1 MSTLSPVLPAY
12 KADFLAAYLPKTN
25 PNTLSLSGGG
35 VRGIITLTILEE
47 LEKRIEA
54 KIGEVFELG
63 TATSVGSLIWAAL
76 CLRDEKDPEQ
86 TKYSVR
92 QLKPIFENKLQ
103 TIFSNTFLHEIS
115 SGYGLMAPKYKSDGI
130 SQVLDEI
137 FGTTLAKDL
146 KGEFCF
152 PAFNVGNFQTSAFHF
167 TSAAARLNPSWRTL
181 TVKDMLLSTTAA
193 PSYFEPHQIALGE
206 NKFTLV
212 DGGLT
217 ENNPS
222 PRAYALTKQL
232 FSCGEN
238 MTLLSLGTGVVNY
251 AIHGNM
257 SWGEAQWAP
266 WMLPAF
272 FGGQDSTA
280 STLVEDLLPDSSFT
294 IQLTLSEGH
303 DSLDDAS
310 PANLAYLENVAHT
323 WLEDEKNNEKFEALC
338 ARLIK
343 STPAKCVL
351 S

>member
-1 MSTLSPVLPAY
+1 MSTLSPVLPAHE
-12 KADFLAAYLPKTN
+12 ADFRVAYPAKAN
-25 PNTLSLSGGG
+25 PNILSLSGGG
-35 VRGIITLTILEE
+35 VRGIISLTILEE
-47 LEKRIEA
+47 LEKRVET

-76 CLRDEKDPEQ
+76 SLRDEKDPEH
-86 TKYSVR
+86 TKYSVK
-92 QLKPIFENKLQ
+92 QLKPIFEDKLQ
-103 TIFSNTFLHEIS
+103 TIFNNTFLHEIS
-115 SGYGLMAPKYKSDGI
+115 SGYGLMAPRYKSDGI
-130 SQVLDEI
+130 NRVLDEI

-152 PAFNVGNFQTSAFHF
+152 PVFNVGDFQKSSFHF
-167 TSAAARLNPSWRTL
+167 TSAAARLVPSWSTL

-193 PSYFEPHQIALGE
+193 PSYFEPHQITLGE
-206 NKFTLV
+206 SKFTLV
-212 DGGLT
+212 DGGIT

-222 PRAYALTKQL
+222 PRAYALAKQL
-232 FSCGEN
+232 FGSGEN

-257 SWGEAQWAP
+257 NWGEAQWAP

-280 STLVEDLLPDSSFT
+280 STLVEDLLPNSSFT
-294 IQLTLSEGH
+294 IQLTLGEGH

-310 PANLAYLENVAHT
+310 PTNLAYLENIAKT
-323 WLEDEKNNEKFEALC
+323 WLDDPKNNEKLEALC
-338 ARLIK
+338 ARLSK
-343 STPAKCVL
+343 STPANCVL

>member
-1 MSTLSPVLPAY
+1 MSSLSPVLPAY
-12 KADFLAAYLPKTN
+12 QTSFDATYLPKPN

-54 KIGEVFELG
+54 KVGEIFDLG

-76 CLRDEKDPEQ
+76 SLRDETNPEQ

-92 QLKPIFENKLQ
+92 QLKPIFENKIQ
-103 TIFSNTFLHEIS
+103 TIFSNTFLHELS

-152 PAFNVGNFQTSAFHF
+152 PAFNVGNFQNSAFHF
-167 TSAAARLNPSWRTL
+167 TSAAARLIPSWSTL

-193 PSYFEPHQIALGE
+193 PSYFEPHQITLGTD
-206 NKFTLV
+206 KYTLV

-217 ENNPS
+217 ENNPA
-222 PRAYALTKQL
+222 PRAYGLTKQL
-232 FSCGEN
+232 FNCGEN
-238 MTLLSLGTGVVNY
+238 MTLLSVGTGVVNY

-257 SWGEAQWAP
+257 HWGEAQWAP

-280 STLVEDLLPDSSFT
+280 ASLMQDLAPKSSFT
-294 IQLTLSEGH
+294 IQLTLEEGH

-310 PANLAYLENVAHT
+310 PPNLAYLENVART
-323 WLEDEKNNEKFEALC
+323 WLDDNNERFEKLC
-338 ARLIK
+338 ARLTK
-343 STPAKCVL
+343 SNTGNCL
-351 S
+351 IS